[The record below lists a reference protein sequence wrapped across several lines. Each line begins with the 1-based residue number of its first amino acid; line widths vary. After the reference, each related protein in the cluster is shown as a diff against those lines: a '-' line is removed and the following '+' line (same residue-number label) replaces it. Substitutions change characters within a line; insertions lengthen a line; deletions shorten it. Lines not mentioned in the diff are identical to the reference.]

1 MSACGAA
8 VPSSSRP
15 LSLPAMKSRL
25 HRGRLRLVAELKKG
39 AAS

>member
-1 MSACGAA
+1 MSARGAA
-8 VPSSSRP
+8 SNPPRP

>member
-1 MSACGAA
+1 MSARGDASN
-8 VPSSSRP
+8 PLRP
-15 LSLPAMKSRL
+15 LSLPAMKSCL

>member
-1 MSACGAA
+1 MSARGASA
-8 VPSSSRP
+8 NPSRP
-15 LSLPAMKSRL
+15 LSVPAMKSRL